1 MKVLKMFMIA
11 ITLTGCAHTF
21 SDSESKGIPEF
32 ETLVG
37 SGTLETIGVGVET
50 RLTEAWITVSD
61 TETIINRKGC
71 EVLMLKSTSE
81 LVIKI
86 ARCADTQE
94 YIICGG
100 DDSECVIDF
109 KTNKS
114 GNTLSLINDYR
125 SDEVR
130 HIVNFHQDS
139 VVYRIQL
146 ESCLISYPH
155 GCIIDGFN
163 WVDLDTYTFIK
174 H

>member
-1 MKVLKMFMIA
+1 MKLLKIFIIA

-32 ETLVG
+32 ESLVG
-37 SGTLETIGVGVET
+37 SGVLEINSTGIAST
-50 RLTEAWITVSD
+50 PTEAWVTVSD
-61 TETIINRKGC
+61 NETIPNRKGC
-71 EVLMLKSTSE
+71 KVLMLKSTDE

-86 ARCADTQE
+86 AHCADKQE

-109 KTNKS
+109 KTKKS
-114 GNTLSLINDYR
+114 GSTLSLINDYR

-130 HIVNFHQDS
+130 HVVNFHQDS
-139 VVYRIQL
+139 IIYRIQL
-146 ESCLISYPH
+146 ESCLIPYPH
-155 GCIIDGFN
+155 GCIIDGFS
-163 WVDLDTYTFIK
+163 WIDLDTYTFRK